1 MSRLLLAVLLAALP
15 CAAQFSSA
23 LQGTITDSSGAGVP
37 DAKVTIKNTD
47 TGIVREAMTS
57 PEGLYRFAS
66 LGPGTY
72 SLTVE
77 KAGFAQAER
86 SSVTLGVSQASRL
99 DVALSVGAVTER
111 VDVSATIG
119 LLETEQGRVSGH
131 INETHIKELPINGR
145 NVLNLMAIQP
155 GVVGRGLSAGLYSG
169 GGSDSFSGE
178 TQPSVFA
185 NGQRFE
191 GNNYTLDD
199 TNTNGEARN
208 GVTNIVPNS
217 ESVEEVRITANNFSA
232 VDGRNPGAQVQML
245 TRGGTNQFHGAGAYY
260 FVNDRLASR
269 GIFDPAQL
277 PSIRKH
283 LYDVAIGGPIIKNR
297 TFFFFSHEGL
307 RQGGART
314 ASAVVET
321 PEFRNWIIQT
331 RPNSIAAY
339 LLKNYAPIGNP
350 TSNFRDLG
358 APQSGVNRFSNTP
371 DGIVDVG
378 TVFYTPAAFRNAN
391 QWSIRIDHELRPGK
405 DRIYGSYYRTV
416 NNTLSGGVR
425 PDFNAPQKETTF
437 FGNLNYTHTF
447 SPSMMNE
454 FRVGVTQLVGRPEV
468 RKHLE
473 VPGVNITGATGFSGA
488 LYPSGWW
495 QTNYHYKDVFTW
507 VHGSHNIK
515 IGGEIRHARG
525 SAQNTSNFIPTYS
538 FASLLDFA
546 DDEALSMNRLVNP
559 VSGTPATLFSQMRV
573 TEWAAFVQD
582 DWKVSRNLTLNLGLR
597 YENMGTYYDK
607 DGTLRN
613 FLLGTGDNYMAKLAT
628 GKVDL
633 VKKMYP
639 KDWNNF
645 NPRIG
650 FAWDPTGKASMTI
663 RGGFGISNNRLAT
676 LPIENYRG
684 NPPLLAQ
691 TTLGSQFGTT
701 FTYSLGDPAKPFA
714 GYPVDASLRLGL
726 DERNG
731 IKGARVGL
739 TSVDPNLRTPYV
751 YNWFLGVQ
759 KEIRKT
765 VVEVNYI
772 ASAGHH
778 LFNSVNLNRYAGDL
792 VNDGIFNGF
801 NPSFSNISMIQSN
814 SNSIYHGATLVV
826 KRALGN
832 AFTMQGSYTYGKAI
846 DDTDGETGTTS
857 WQNAWN
863 QRAER
868 GLAGFDV
875 RHRLNLVGVWT
886 MPFFR
891 DRAKMPVVHAVL
903 GGWELSGLA
912 IFDNGTPVTITNGAA
927 FRLDPVTRLNIG
939 GDYNADNTG
948 GDRPNAPTTNI
959 QTSGW
964 TKQQFLNGMFP
975 ASAFPAPLPGQDG
988 NLGRTTYR
996 GPGFAQVDLSLAKT
1010 FSITER
1016 FKAKLR
1022 ADAFNAFNRVNLN
1035 NPVTDLSNANF
1046 GKSTG
1051 TNTPRLIQLGLR
1063 VSF

>member
-1 MSRLLLAVLLAALP
+1 MLRLVLGFLLIALP

-23 LQGTITDSSGAGVP
+23 IQGTVTDSSNAAVP
-37 DAKVTIKNTD
+37 EAKVTLKNVE
-47 TGIVREAMTS
+47 TGIVRDATTS
-57 PEGLYRFAS
+57 AEGFYRITS

-72 SLTVE
+72 TLSVE
-77 KAGFAQAER
+77 KAGFANAER
-86 SSVTLGVSQASRL
+86 SSVTLGVSQVSRL
-99 DVALSVGAVTER
+99 DVSLSVGAVTER
-111 VDVSATIG
+111 VDVAATIG

-131 INETHIKELPINGR
+131 VTETQIRELPINGR
-145 NVLNLMAIQP
+145 NVLNLIAIQP
-155 GVVGRGLSAGLYSG
+155 GVVGRGLSAGLFSG

-217 ESVEEVRITANNFSA
+217 EAVEEVRITANNFSA

-245 TRGGTNQFHGAGAYY
+245 TRAGTNQYHGVGAYY

-283 LYDVAIGGPIIKNR
+283 LYDVAFGGPIIRNR

-314 ASAVVET
+314 LSAVVET
-321 PEFRNWIIQT
+321 PEFRNFVLQT
-331 RPNSIAAY
+331 RPNSIAAR
-339 LLKNYAPIGNP
+339 LLKEFAPIGDP
-350 TSNFRDLG
+350 TSTIRDLG
-358 APQSGVNRFSNTP
+358 TPQAGVNRFSSTP
-371 DGIVDVG
+371 DGIPDVG

-391 QWSIRIDHELRPGK
+391 QFSIRVDHELRPGK
-405 DRIYGSYYRTV
+405 DRIYGSYFRTV
-416 NNTLSGGVR
+416 NNTLAGGVR
-425 PDFNAPQKETTF
+425 PAFNAPQKETTF
-437 FGNLNYTHTF
+437 YGNLNYTHTF
-447 SPSMMNE
+447 SPAMMNE
-454 FRVGVTQLVGRPEV
+454 LRAGVTQLVGRPEV
-468 RKHLE
+468 RKHLD
-473 VPGVNITGATGFSGA
+473 VPGVNITGAGGFSGA

-495 QTNYHYKDVFTW
+495 QTNYHYKDVFSW
-507 VHGSHNIK
+507 VRGAHNIK
-515 IGGEIRHARG
+515 IGGEVRHARG

-538 FASLLDFA
+538 FASILDFA
-546 DDEALSMNRLVNP
+546 DDEPLTMNRLVSP
-559 VSGTPATLFSQMRV
+559 ASGTPATLFSQMRV
-573 TEWAAFVQD
+573 TEWAAFIQD
-582 DWKVSRNLTLNLGLR
+582 DWKVTRNLTLNLGLR

-613 FLLGTGDNYMAKLAT
+613 FILGAGNSYADKLAT
-628 GKVDL
+628 GKVDI
-633 VKKMYP
+633 VSGFYP

-645 NPRIG
+645 DPRIG
-650 FAWDPTGKASMTI
+650 FAWDPTGKAKMTV

-676 LPIENYRG
+676 LPAENYRG

-701 FTYSLGDPAKPFA
+701 FTYSLGDPTKPFA
-714 GYPVDASLRLGL
+714 GYPVDAALKLGL

-739 TSVDPNLRTPYV
+739 TAVDPNLRTPYV

-759 KEIRKT
+759 REVAKI

-772 ASAGHH
+772 GSAGHH
-778 LFNSVNLNRYAGDL
+778 MFNSVNLNRYAGDL
-792 VNDGIFNGF
+792 VSDGVFNGF
-801 NPSFSNISMIQSN
+801 NQSFSGISMVQST
-814 SNSIYHGATLVV
+814 SNSIYHGATLSV
-826 KRALGN
+826 KRAMGSTVTL
-832 AFTMQGSYTYGKAI
+832 QGSYTYGKAI
-846 DDTDGETGTTS
+846 DDTDGETGTTN
-857 WQNAWN
+857 WQNAWDR
-863 QRAER
+863 RAER

-875 RHRLNLVGVWT
+875 RHRLNLVGVWN
-886 MPFFR
+886 MPFFK
-891 DRAKMPVVHAVL
+891 DRHRTPVAHWIL
-903 GGWELSGLA
+903 GGWQLSGLA
-912 IFDNGTPVTITNGAA
+912 IVDNGTPITVTNGAA

-948 GDRPNAPTTNI
+948 GDRPNAPTTSI

-964 TKQQFLNGMFP
+964 SRQQFVTGIFP
-975 ASAFPAPLPGQDG
+975 VSAFPAPLPGQDG

-996 GPGFAQVDLSLAKT
+996 GPGFAQTDLSLAKN
-1010 FSITER
+1010 FALSER
-1016 FKAKLR
+1016 VKANLR

-1035 NPVTDLSNANF
+1035 NPVLDLSNANF

>member
-1 MSRLLLAVLLAALP
+1 MTRLLLSLVVWALP

-23 LQGTITDSSGAGVP
+23 IQGTITDSSNAAVPGAR
-37 DAKVTIKNTD
+37 VTLKNVD
-47 TGIVREAMTS
+47 TGIVREAVTNTD
-57 PEGLYRFAS
+57 GVYRISS

-72 SLTVE
+72 TLSVE
-77 KAGFAQAER
+77 KSGFASAER
-86 SSVTLGVSQASRL
+86 SSVVLDVSQTAKL
-99 DVALSVGAVTER
+99 DVSLSVGAVSEH
-111 VDVSATIG
+111 VDVAATIG

-145 NVLNLMAIQP
+145 NVLNLIAIQP
-155 GVVGRGLSAGLYSG
+155 GIVGRGLSAGLYSG

-217 ESVEEVRITANNFSA
+217 EAVEEVRITANNFSA
-232 VDGRNPGAQVQML
+232 VDGRNPGAQIQML
-245 TRGGTNQFHGAGAYY
+245 TKAGTNQFHGVAAYY

-283 LYDVAIGGPIIKNR
+283 LYDGAIGGPIIKNR
-297 TFFFFSHEGL
+297 TFFFFTYEGL

-314 ASAVVET
+314 ASATVET
-321 PEFRNWIIQT
+321 PQFRNYILQT
-331 RPNSIAAY
+331 RPNSIAAT
-339 LLKNYAPIGNP
+339 LLKNFAPVGDP
-350 TSNFRDLG
+350 TTGFRDLG
-358 APQSGVNRFSNTP
+358 TPQPGVNKFSSTP

-378 TVFYTPAAFRNAN
+378 TVFYTPAAFRNA
-391 QWSIRIDHELRPGK
+391 QQFSIRLDHELRPGK
-405 DRIYGSYYRTV
+405 DRVYGSYFRTV

-425 PDFNAPQKETTF
+425 PIFDAPQKETTF
-437 FGNLNYTHTF
+437 YGNLNETHTF
-447 SPSMMNE
+447 NPTMMNE
-454 FRVGVTQLVGRPEV
+454 LRVGVTQLVGRPEV

-473 VPGVNITGATGFSGA
+473 VPGINITGSSGFSGA

-507 VHGSHNIK
+507 VKGSHNIK
-515 IGGEIRHARG
+515 IGGEVRHMRG

-546 DDEALSMNRLVNP
+546 DDEALSMNRLVSP
-559 VSGTPATLFSQMRV
+559 VSGTPATLFSQLRV
-573 TEWAAFVQD
+573 TEFAVFVQD

-597 YENMGTYYDK
+597 YENMGSYWDK
-607 DGTLRN
+607 DGTARN
-613 FLLGTGDNYMAKLAT
+613 FLLGSGNTYQDKLAT
-628 GKVDL
+628 GKVDF
-633 VKKMYP
+633 VNSFYP
-639 KDWNNF
+639 RDWNNF
-645 NPRIG
+645 GPRIG
-650 FAWDPTGKASMTI
+650 FAWDPTGKAKMTV

-701 FTYSLGDPAKPFA
+701 FTYSLGDPSKPFA
-714 GYPVDASLRLGL
+714 GYPVDPALKLGL
-726 DERNG
+726 DEHNG

-739 TSVDPNLRTPYV
+739 TAVDPRLRTPYV
-751 YNWFLGVQ
+751 YNWFFGVQ
-759 KEIRKT
+759 REVSKI
-765 VVEVNYI
+765 VVEANYI
-772 ASAGHH
+772 GSAGHH

-792 VNDGIFNGF
+792 LDGIFNGF
-801 NPSFSNISMIQSN
+801 NQSFSNISMIQST
-814 SNSIYHGATLVV
+814 SNSIYHGATLSV
-826 KRALGN
+826 KRSLGSGL
-832 AFTMQGSYTYGKAI
+832 MLQGSYTYGKAI

-863 QRAER
+863 RRAER

-875 RHRLNLVGVWT
+875 RHRLNLVGVWN
-886 MPFFR
+886 MPFF
-891 DRAKMPVVHAVL
+891 KQKGSMPVAHWLL
-903 GGWELSGLA
+903 GGWQLSGLA
-912 IFDNGTPVTITNGAA
+912 IFDNGTPLTVTNGAA
-927 FRLDPVTRLNIG
+927 FRFDSTGKLNVG
-939 GDYNADNTG
+939 GDFNADNTG
-948 GDRPNAPTTNI
+948 GDRPNAPTTQI

-964 TKQQFLNGMFP
+964 SKQQFLNGIMP
-975 ASAFPAPLPGQDG
+975 ASAFGTPAPGQDG

-996 GPGFAQVDLSLAKT
+996 GPGFAQTDLSLAKG
-1010 FSITER
+1010 FSLTER
-1016 FKAKLR
+1016 LRMNFR
-1022 ADAFNAFNRVNLN
+1022 ADAFNAFNRVNLS
-1035 NPVTDLSNANF
+1035 NPSMDLSSTNF

-1051 TNTPRLIQLGLR
+1051 TNTARLFQLGLR
-1063 VSF
+1063 LSF